1 MAKSSHC
8 SYCGQRFPPGA
19 LWPRVCAGCGEISYL
34 NPVPVTV
41 VLVPIE
47 PGRGHLALPGGF
59 VNAGESWQAAGAR
72 EVAEETGLRVSPDEL
87 NVFAVHSAPA
97 PADCVLIFALAGPRT
112 SADLAGFAPNEETSE
127 LAVLS
132 APQPLAFPLHTRV
145 AGEYFARRAKGGH

>member
-1 MAKSSHC
+1 MAWVYSSLAFNLLKADDGDLH
-8 SYCGQRFPPGA
+8 GWKWGA
-19 LWPRVCAGCGEISYL
+19 
-34 NPVPVTV
+34 
-41 VLVPIE
+41 
-47 PGRGHLALPGGF
+47 GGP
-59 VNAGESWQAAGAR
+59 S
-72 EVAEETGLRVSPDEL
+72 
-87 NVFAVHSAPA
+87 SAPA